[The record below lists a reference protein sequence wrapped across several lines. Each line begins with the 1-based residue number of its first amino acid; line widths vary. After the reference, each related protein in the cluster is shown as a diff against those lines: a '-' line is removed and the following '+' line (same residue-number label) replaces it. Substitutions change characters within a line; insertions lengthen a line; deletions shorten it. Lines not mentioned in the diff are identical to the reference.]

1 MLKKHGSLILLSSM
15 LFALPL
21 AARAQSETQLVDK
34 YTTFAGSDA
43 NAKSLVTGLHD
54 GREVKLTS
62 GSTTTSFTPPTGK
75 MGNGNVNIALA
86 LADASLK
93 QQGIT
98 NPTPDQLKTTLS
110 GILQQRADGK
120 GWGRSRTRWASS
132 SATSCAPRKPTRS
145 RRIAAHA
152 TSMQTVPGVRKG
164 PSALSGRSVPRSPSA
179 AAAEAG
185 RGEQEQ

>member
-120 GWGRSRTRWASS
+120 GWGQIANAMGFKLGDVMRSEKADKV
-132 SATSCAPRKPTRS
+132 AQD
-145 RRIAAHA
+145 RRARDEHA
-152 TSMQTVPGVRKG
+152 DR
-164 PSALSGRSVPRSPSA
+164 
-179 AAAEAG
+179 AG
-185 RGEQEQ
+185 RAERAERPERPERPEKPERGGR

>member
-1 MLKKHGSLILLSSM
+1 MLKKQGSSILLSSM
-15 LFALPL
+15 LLALPL
-21 AARAQSETQLVDK
+21 AGRAQSETQLVDK

-98 NPTPDQLKTTLS
+98 NPTPDQLKTALS

-120 GWGRSRTRWASS
+120 GWGQVANAMGFKLGDVMRSEKAD
-132 SATSCAPRKPTRS
+132 KV
-145 RRIAAHA
+145 AHDRGA
-152 TSMQTVPGVRKG
+152 REEH
-164 PSALSGRSVPRSPSA
+164 
-179 AAAEAG
+179 AERAG
-185 RGEQEQ
+185 RPEKPERPERPERPEKPERGGR